1 MENGVSNRCLD
12 FREDFNKT
20 SETRLQTQARLYSAI
35 GISADSADVNFSK
48 FHSAYKLL
56 TKENETIS
64 PAKCPA
70 HLVPKTAKKGCDTL
84 SCDTEAFIMKV
95 FGYFSIS
102 SKHAEELNEILDF
115 VEMEG
120 DGLLRHMPTR

>member
-1 MENGVSNRCLD
+1 MKILTKPQKLDSKHKLD
-12 FREDFNKT
+12 F
-20 SETRLQTQARLYSAI
+20 TRPSAC
-35 GISADSADVNFSK
+35 SADSADVNFSK

-95 FGYFSIS
+95 FGYFSIA

-120 DGLLRHMPTR
+120 DGLPRHTPTR